1 MCGQGETYW
10 TRRAVASLLVVH
22 PEQKADGVVLR
33 GVALRGVA
41 AVMQGR
47 GEPEGSSPKH
57 NFQTIGANR
66 WNDFSIVWGHQESC
80 YLYHKECCAE

>member
-33 GVALRGVA
+33 GVALRGGGSRDA
-41 AVMQGR
+41 GAGRAR
-47 GEPEGSSPKH
+47 GELPKAQLPNH
-57 NFQTIGANR
+57 RGQ
-66 WNDFSIVWGHQESC
+66 QME
-80 YLYHKECCAE
+80 